1 METFLH
7 DVCVIERER
16 TGCVSLDIAPTCIVV
31 IQVVINT
38 ITIYEEREGG
48 RGRERER
55 DFMKIYIVTMRET
68 CV

>member
-38 ITIYEEREGG
+38 ITIYENQEELVEKEHVSYGG
-48 RGRERER
+48 AN
-55 DFMKIYIVTMRET
+55 KNN
-68 CV
+68 